1 MIKKNFLLKSK
12 IPSCLT
18 QNELNFKVGIL
29 DIPVQKWKL
38 TDLEG
43 FLSNS
48 KTQINQKYR
57 WNLQNILQKM

>member
-1 MIKKNFLLKSK
+1 MIKKSFLLKSK

>member
-1 MIKKNFLLKSK
+1 MIKKSFLLKSK

-43 FLSNS
+43 FLSSS
-48 KTQINQKYR
+48 KTQINQRYR